1 MLLTTWLMKVQ
12 LLRAWFIVVLGG
24 LLTNN
29 SVSGQTTTLAPIDV
43 TFKHKYPGRYQQ
55 QLATDFMWEDY
66 SEAARAAGA
75 GASLHQCRFAIG
87 SIRFRLHETG
97 KTDQIVVQGDSL
109 PTYLPP
115 FFTKRVLD
123 SQPFWTCADCAE
135 NRPVFITI
143 PVFMHHSA
151 GCQGRRDPSYLA
163 GRSLIYD
170 LYRGGVELPI
180 GGIQTGQRTLWLTP
194 IELFTIN

>member
-1 MLLTTWLMKVQ
+1 MLLTTWLLKVQ
-12 LLRAWFIVVLGG
+12 LLKAWVIVVLGS
-24 LLTNN
+24 LLTSN
-29 SVSGQTTTLAPIDV
+29 SVSGQTSTLNSIDV
-43 TFKHKYPGRYQQ
+43 TFNHKYPGRQQQ

-66 SEAARAAGA
+66 GEAARAAGA

-87 SIRFRLHETG
+87 SIRFRLHEKG
-97 KTDQIVVQGDSL
+97 KIDQVAVQGDSL
-109 PTYLPP
+109 PTYLPA

-135 NRPVFITI
+135 KGPVSVTI
-143 PVFMHHSA
+143 PVFVHHSA

-163 GRSLIYD
+163 GQTLIYD
-170 LYRGGVELPI
+170 LYRGSTELPI
-180 GGIQTGQRTLWLTP
+180 GGVQTGQRTLWLTP